1 MYEDLNRE
9 KQGDRITPN
18 SEDRIKFW
26 SEIWSI
32 RKEHNQHAEWLKSC
46 RKQFENV
53 NNMGKV
59 ESSQEIVKI
68 QCRKMPNWKAPGKA
82 TGLKNLTSL
91 HPPIAMQLNHI
102 LDG

>member
-1 MYEDLNRE
+1 
-9 KQGDRITPN
+9 
-18 SEDRIKFW
+18 
-26 SEIWSI
+26 
-32 RKEHNQHAEWLKSC
+32 
-46 RKQFENV
+46 
-53 NNMGKV
+53 MGKV